1 MHLRKLDTDRAQD
14 IRCWIE
20 FPFLLYRDCP
30 QWVPPLMGEARKI
43 LDRRTHPFY
52 QHSAADFF
60 VVVSGEGVLGRI
72 AVMENRS
79 HNTFRGIKTAFFG
92 FFEVVE
98 GQDIAGELLG
108 AACEWAS
115 ERRLNT
121 LIGPRGLIGTDGG
134 GVLINGF
141 EHRPA
146 LGIPYNYPY
155 YDTFL
160 ETAEFEKDTD
170 HLSGYLPISH
180 QVPERIYAIAEKVKV
195 RRGLWVKSFTSKA
208 EMRQWVPRVAKVH
221 AQAFAETYTFYP
233 PSEAE
238 MAIIAGT
245 LIDIADPR
253 LIKLVMKG
261 EDVVGFIFAYHDISA
276 ALQKTGGRLWPSGW
290 YTLLQERKRTKWVN
304 VNGVGMLP
312 AYQGLGGNALLY
324 SELEK
329 SVRTFDFEHIEVVQ
343 VNEKNNASRADM
355 EAIGVRWYKRHRSYR
370 REL

>member
-79 HNTFRGIKTAFFG
+79 YNTFRGIKTAFFG